1 LRLTRA
7 KGDGRGTQEASQI
20 VLATDVHL
28 LNASDLANTVWTCGK
43 LQVKGTAV
51 PRSFSDAV
59 RRRALDILVEF
70 AATDFAK
77 TAWGFARLRDFHEA
91 FFDALGHAS
100 CAVCGEATAQE
111 LSGLAWSFGKVVLL
125 HVSLFK
131 KVEQEFTERILE
143 FQAQTLV
150 NSI

>member
-1 LRLTRA
+1 LTPGPKSGSSAVAALLRLTRA

-28 LNASDLANTVWTCGK
+28 LQASDLANTVWACGK
-43 LQVKGTAV
+43 LQVKAAALRG
-51 PRSFSDAV
+51 FSDAV
-59 RRRALDILVEF
+59 RRRALEILVEF
-70 AATDFAK
+70 AATDLAK
-77 TAWGFARLRDFHEA
+77 TAWAFARLRDFHEA

-125 HVSLFK
+125 HVSLFE
-131 KVEQEFTERILE
+131 KVE
-143 FQAQTLV
+143 
-150 NSI
+150 